1 MLFNRS
7 STIAVLA
14 AGGVSLAGATQAQEA
29 NSAWGYSSFGV
40 PGLIDMPTAGSRPD
54 AELNFNAFHFK
65 NQTRIAATFQ
75 LTDRLS
81 ATFRYAI
88 LHNIVPS
95 PGAAIDPDRYDR
107 SFSFQYRFLD
117 EAGLRPSMAF
127 GINDLGGSG
136 IYSGEYIVGSK
147 FINDKLRATVGIGW
161 GRLGSFGSFS
171 NPLGK
176 ISDSFKTRPR
186 STNGLGGTFE
196 ANQWFHGPAAFFGGL
211 EYRLN
216 DRWRFIAEYSS
227 DDYTREDGYAF
238 DRKSPFNFAAAYQL
252 NPRTTITGSFL
263 YGSEVGLQV
272 SYALNPKTNRHPSG
286 LEGAPPP
293 VVPRPLGG
301 AGAAKSWEGTPGL
314 LSAQL
319 TPALAD
325 QGLLLEG
332 VHLSGKVLAVQIRN
346 TRYGASSEALGRA
359 ARVMSVKAPPQVT
372 TFKIT
377 LSRNAM
383 PISTTTIPRDDL
395 AKYEFAPVG
404 GEQIRAASTIT
415 DAPQRLPSRAGFFPR
430 FNYGIGPYVQPGLF
444 DPDAP
449 LRADLGVMLSAS
461 FEPAPGLVFSTRINQ
476 RVIGNLNQAHRPSD
490 SKLPHVRSDSDLYY
504 KTGKPMLARL
514 TGAYYFRPGRN
525 LYGRV
530 TAGYLEPMYAGVSG
544 ELLWAPQDS
553 KLSFG
558 VEINRVRQRGFDQL
572 FDMRDYEVTTGH
584 LSAYYQLNPDF
595 YFQLDVGRY
604 LAGDTGA
611 TLSFAR
617 TFDNGWKVGVFATKT
632 NVSAAEF
639 GEGSFDKGISLQIP
653 LGWITGKPDQ
663 RNVSTV
669 LRPVQR
675 DGGAMVGVNGRLYGM
690 VRGEQAATLDGNW
703 ERFWR

>member
-1 MLFNRS
+1 
-7 STIAVLA
+7 
-14 AGGVSLAGATQAQEA
+14 
-29 NSAWGYSSFGV
+29 
-40 PGLIDMPTAGSRPD
+40 
-54 AELNFNAFHFK
+54 
-65 NQTRIAATFQ
+65 
-75 LTDRLS
+75 
-81 ATFRYAI
+81 
-88 LHNIVPS
+88 
-95 PGAAIDPDRYDR
+95 
-107 SFSFQYRFLD
+107 
-117 EAGLRPSMAF
+117 
-127 GINDLGGSG
+127 
-136 IYSGEYIVGSK
+136 
-147 FINDKLRATVGIGW
+147 
-161 GRLGSFGSFS
+161 
-171 NPLGK
+171 
-176 ISDSFKTRPR
+176 
-186 STNGLGGTFE
+186 
-196 ANQWFHGPAAFFGGL
+196 
-211 EYRLN
+211 
-216 DRWRFIAEYSS
+216 
-227 DDYTREDGYAF
+227 
-238 DRKSPFNFAAAYQL
+238 
-252 NPRTTITGSFL
+252 
-263 YGSEVGLQV
+263 
-272 SYALNPKTNRHPSG
+272 
-286 LEGAPPP
+286 
-293 VVPRPLGG
+293 
-301 AGAAKSWEGTPGL
+301 L

-332 VHLSGKVLAVQIRN
+332 VHLSGEVLAVQIRN

-359 ARVMSVKAPPQVT
+359 ARVMSAKAPPQVT

-377 LSRNAM
+377 LARNAM

-404 GEQIRAASTIT
+404 GEQIGAVSTIT
-415 DAPQRLPSRAGFFPR
+415 DAPERLPPRAGFFPR

-461 FEPAPGLVFSTRINQ
+461 FEPAPRLVFSTRINQ

-525 LYGRV
+525 LYGRA

-611 TLSFAR
+611 TLSFTR

-675 DGGAMVGVNGRLYGM
+675 DGGAMLGVNGRLYGM

>member
-1 MLFNRS
+1 MHFNRNRA
-7 STIAVLA
+7 IAMLTAGGMSLA
-14 AGGVSLAGATQAQEA
+14 ASAQAQEA
-29 NSAWGYSSFGV
+29 NLAGGYNSFGV

-54 AELNFNAFHFK
+54 AELSFNAFHFK
-65 NQTRIAATFQ
+65 KQTRYAATFQ
-75 LTDRLS
+75 LTQRLS
-81 ATFRYAI
+81 ATFRYALLYDI
-88 LHNIVPS
+88 APN
-95 PGAAIDPDRYDR
+95 PGGAVASYRYDR
-107 SFSFQYRFLD
+107 SFSIHYRFMD
-117 EAGLRPSMAF
+117 EARLRPAMAV
-127 GINDLGGSG
+127 GINDLVGTG
-136 IYSGEYIVGSK
+136 IYGGEYLVASK
-147 FINDKLRATVGIGW
+147 SLNDKLRVTAGIGW
-161 GRLGSFGSFS
+161 GRLGSFGSFT
-171 NPLGK
+171 NPLGT
-176 ISDSFKTRPR
+176 ISNGLKTRPGR
-186 STNGLGGTFE
+186 NDLGGMFQ
-196 ANQWFHGPAAFFGGL
+196 AKQWFHGPAAFFGGL

-227 DDYTREDGYAF
+227 DDYAREDGYAF
-238 DRKSPFNFAAAYQL
+238 DRKLPFNFAAAYQL
-252 NPRTTITGSFL
+252 NPRTMITGSFL
-263 YGSEVGLQV
+263 YGSEVGLQA

-301 AGAAKSWEGTPGL
+301 TGAAKSWEGTPGL

-325 QGLLLEG
+325 QGLELEG

-359 ARVMSVKAPPQVT
+359 ARVMSAKAPPQVT

-383 PISTTTIPRDDL
+383 PISTTTIQRDDL

-415 DAPQRLPSRAGFFPR
+415 DAPDRLPPRAGFFPR

-504 KTGKPMLARL
+504 KTGKPMIARL
-514 TGAYYFRPGRN
+514 TAAYYFRPGRN

-530 TAGYLEPMYAGVSG
+530 TAGYLEPMYAGASG

-572 FDMRDYEVTTGH
+572 FDLRDYEVTTGH

-611 TLSFAR
+611 TLSFTR

-639 GEGSFDKGISLQIP
+639 GEGSFDKGITLQIP

-663 RNVSTV
+663 RNVSTL

-675 DGGAMVGVNGRLYGM
+675 DGGAMLGVDGRLYGM